1 MVAVK
6 KKLGRKKTR
15 DVGRKVLAEQR
26 GEPKIADVEAS
37 TIGLIEA
44 LQYYNLLD
52 PSDITKRD
60 WVVEYA
66 TNHSFHKD
74 ELKKLKAINPK
85 FFMPTEIGLI
95 RLINRGYE
103 ASDKHVD
110 RVKMFVTNLLK
121 HDVEEVEK
129 KPIALENPL
138 VKARRLAAA
147 KDEAQD
153 RDFCGLLE
161 EDIDKINLKQP
172 YSSIDFE
179 AYLKAN
185 GATKKNVQI
194 IKALVEKKIDTYES
208 AIKDIK
214 TDDYIKES
222 YSCFK
227 GKDFNR
233 LLTYLY
239 QVQEAVSK
247 IENAHKKEKAR
258 ATVRKARK
266 KDPIKLTK
274 NVKFKREGSTVE
286 PKDIIGAKTLLTYN
300 DKYKVLTVYRA
311 NDADGLMVKGSKV
324 INFNETKSISR
335 KLKKGLTEEFT
346 GKRNVTELLDF
357 IEDKSSVKLFGKTA
371 PKINGR
377 INVET
382 LLVKVF

>member
-138 VKARRLAAA
+138 VRARRLAAI

-172 YSSIDFE
+172 YSFIDFE

-194 IKALVEKKIDTYES
+194 LKALVEKKIATYEAAKNS
-208 AIKDIK
+208 SDE
-214 TDDYIKES
+214 YVKES

-239 QVQEAVSK
+239 DVQSTIEK
-247 IENAHKKEKAR
+247 IENAQKKDKAR

-266 KDPIKLTK
+266 KDPVKLTK
-274 NVKFKREGSTVE
+274 NVKFKREGSGIE
-286 PKDIIGAKTLLTYN
+286 PKDIVGAKTLLTYN
-300 DKYKVLTVYRA
+300 DKYKVFTVYRA
-311 NDADGLMVKGSKV
+311 NDSDGLMIKGTKV
-324 INFNETKSISR
+324 INFNVEKSISK
-335 KLKKGLTEEFT
+335 KLKKGWSEDFAT
-346 GKRNVTELLDF
+346 KRNITELLDF
-357 IEDKSSVKLFGKTA
+357 IDDPESIKLFGKTS
-371 PKINGR
+371 PTINGR
-377 INVET
+377 INQET
-382 LLVKVF
+382 ILVKVY